1 MYVPRQRRKQRQRRG
16 TRGNCRR
23 SRGWEEGA
31 TSGTDC
37 LSSQRTLSPL
47 HSHSYIYTKAS
58 LSERQA
64 TFYREVEAVHQAR
77 EVDIVPHNMQSYFT
91 SYWQDERGKRPP
103 TVGQSKAIKLHL
115 QRLSEA
121 LEENGWTTT
130 EEVGRL
136 SLMSLEV

>member
-1 MYVPRQRRKQRQRRG
+1 
-16 TRGNCRR
+16 
-23 SRGWEEGA
+23 
-31 TSGTDC
+31 
-37 LSSQRTLSPL
+37 
-47 HSHSYIYTKAS
+47 
-58 LSERQA
+58 
-64 TFYREVEAVHQAR
+64 
-77 EVDIVPHNMQSYFT
+77 MQSYFT